1 MEKLIKS
8 ADIKVYPCAYRNSL
22 FDIEAKLNTENN
34 IRRTAG
40 VSQYGSYILN
50 YSLTNNEL
58 TDIEFVIDGYYFKI
72 NNANNYLTNTAEGS
86 QTQNWYAVIQLAS
99 QDIGTVETSRAS
111 TYYLDSIVSGTEDTA
126 DANEFDLELDAKSS
140 TIANFNDLDAN
151 TYYFTGLKL
160 VDSISQISGNNIK
173 TIQLVKDGRIFKNN
187 LLPRIGAG
195 AYDNSVLIGSTQRLN
210 IETNRSDGSL
220 IDGAANQI
228 IVGKYNTPTNKEGAF
243 VVGDGDAAARHT
255 ILEAYNGAVNI
266 NGNVNFNDS
275 NKSFINNA
283 AAIFNHGLTINGTTS
298 SNNTLQVNGATTI
311 TGNTALGDSLTVSGA
326 TTLGSSLDVAGNTS
340 LSDTLTVGKA
350 TKLNGT
356 LTVSDVT
363 TLNNNLTVS
372 GGHTTNLDGTLTVSG
387 KTTLNN
393 NLTVAK
399 DALVEGILST
409 TSTVNLVVDRT
420 DSDTTITAT
429 FTTDGITFNKPL
441 TVSGDNKATFGGQ
454 MEITGSTTL
463 KDTLTVAGLT
473 TVSDIKINDH
483 STVSGTINTAS
494 LVLNGGTFNNVTIM
508 SGSTFA
514 GELKGATGSI
524 TCSGTFSGTV
534 TGRIDTKDGT
544 FRGTLSTSMPCTTGN
559 LTIST
564 GDLTI
569 SKGSLSVNGTGSVT
583 AGSFNTTGSV
593 TAGSF
598 YATSDRR
605 LKENIED
612 YVPLKS
618 ILDLPIKSFNFRGTK
633 QKQIGCIAQD
643 LQKICPEMVNEN
655 SDGYLSIQEN
665 KLIYLLLGEVKKLKA
680 ELDGLIRKESL
691 DEQS

>member
-1 MEKLIKS
+1 M
-8 ADIKVYPCAYRNSL
+8 
-22 FDIEAKLNTENN
+22 
-34 IRRTAG
+34 
-40 VSQYGSYILN
+40 
-50 YSLTNNEL
+50 
-58 TDIEFVIDGYYFKI
+58 
-72 NNANNYLTNTAEGS
+72 
-86 QTQNWYAVIQLAS
+86 
-99 QDIGTVETSRAS
+99 
-111 TYYLDSIVSGTEDTA
+111 
-126 DANEFDLELDAKSS
+126 ELDAKSS

-220 IDGAANQI
+220 IDGAANQT

-255 ILEAYNGAVNI
+255 ILEAYNGTVNI
-266 NGNVNFNDS
+266 NGNVNFNGSD
-275 NKSFINNA
+275 KSFINNA

-311 TGNTALGDSLTVSGA
+311 TGNTALRDSLTVSGA
-326 TTLGSSLDVAGNTS
+326 ATLGSSLDVAGNTS

-363 TLNNNLTVS
+363 TLNNNLIVS
-372 GGHTTNLDGTLTVSG
+372 GGHATSLGGTLWVSG

-393 NLTVAK
+393 NLVAK

-409 TSTVNLVVDRT
+409 NSTVNLVVNRT
-420 DSDTTITAT
+420 DFDTTITAT

-441 TVSGDNKATFGGQ
+441 TVSGNNKATFGGQ
-454 MEITGSTTL
+454 IEINGSTAL

-494 LVLNGGTFNNVTIM
+494 LVLNGGTFKNIAIM

-514 GELKGATGSI
+514 GELKNATGSFAGELLEGTTGSI
-524 TCSGTFSGTV
+524 NCGGTFSGTV
-534 TGRIDTKDGT
+534 IGPI
-544 FRGTLSTSMPCTTGN
+544 STSSSCTTGA

-564 GDLTI
+564 GNLTI

-583 AGSFNTTGSV
+583 ASSFHATASV
-593 TAGSF
+593 TADSF

-612 YVPLKS
+612 YTPLKS
-618 ILDLPIKSFNFRGTK
+618 ILDLPIKSFNFKGTK

-643 LQKICPEMVNEN
+643 LQKICPEIVNEN

-665 KLIYLLLGEVKKLKA
+665 KLVYLLLGEVKKLKA
-680 ELDGLIRKESL
+680 ELDGLIRKESS

>member
-50 YSLTNNEL
+50 YSLTNNEI

-72 NNANNYLTNTAEGS
+72 NNANNYLTNATEGS

-99 QDIGTVETSRAS
+99 QDIGTTETSRAS

-160 VDSISQISGNNIK
+160 VDSTSQISGSNIK

-220 IDGAANQI
+220 IDGAANQT

-255 ILEAYNGAVNI
+255 ILEAYNGTVNI
-266 NGNVNFNDS
+266 NGNVNFNGSD
-275 NKSFINNA
+275 KSFINNA

-298 SNNTLQVNGATTI
+298 SNNTLQVNGAATI
-311 TGNTALGDSLTVSGA
+311 TGNTALEDSLTVSGA
-326 TTLGSSLDVAGNTS
+326 ATLGSSLDVAGNTS

-363 TLNNNLTVS
+363 TLNNNLIVS
-372 GGHTTNLDGTLTVSG
+372 GGHATSLGGTLWVSG

-393 NLTVAK
+393 NLVAK

-409 TSTVNLVVDRT
+409 NSTVNLVVNRT
-420 DSDTTITAT
+420 DFDTTITAT

-441 TVSGDNKATFGGQ
+441 TVSGKNKATFGGQ

-473 TVSDIKINDH
+473 TVSNIKINDH
-483 STVSGTINTAS
+483 STISGTINTAS

-514 GELKGATGSI
+514 GELKNATGSFAGELLEGTTGSI
-524 TCSGTFSGTV
+524 NCGGTFSGTV

-544 FRGTLSTSMPCTTGN
+544 FRGTLSTSMPCTTGG

-564 GDLTI
+564 GNLTI
-569 SKGSLSVNGTGSVT
+569 SEGSLSVNS
-583 AGSFNTTGSV
+583 TGSV

-612 YVPLKS
+612 YTPLKS
-618 ILDLPIKSFNFRGTK
+618 ILDLPIKSFNFKGTK

-643 LQKICPEMVNEN
+643 LQKICPEIVNEN

-665 KLIYLLLGEVKKLKA
+665 KLVYLLLGEVKKLKA
-680 ELDGLIRKESL
+680 ELDGLIRKESS

>member
-50 YSLTNNEL
+50 YSLTNNEI

-72 NNANNYLTNTAEGS
+72 NNANNYLTNAAEGS

-160 VDSISQISGNNIK
+160 VDSTSQISGSNIK

-220 IDGAANQI
+220 IDGAANQT

-255 ILEAYNGAVNI
+255 ILEAYNGTVNI
-266 NGNVNFNDS
+266 NGNVNFNGSD
-275 NKSFINNA
+275 KSFINNA

-298 SNNTLQVNGATTI
+298 SNNTLQVNGTTTI
-311 TGNTALGDSLTVSGA
+311 TGNTALEDSLTVSGTA
-326 TTLGSSLDVAGNTS
+326 TLGSSLDVAGNTS

-363 TLNNNLTVS
+363 TLNNNLIVS
-372 GGHTTNLDGTLTVSG
+372 GGHATSLGGTLWVSG

-393 NLTVAK
+393 NLVAK

-409 TSTVNLVVDRT
+409 NSTVNLVVNRT
-420 DSDTTITAT
+420 DFDTTITAT

-441 TVSGDNKATFGGQ
+441 TVSGKNKATFGGQ

-483 STVSGTINTAS
+483 SIVSGTINTAS
-494 LVLNGGTFNNVTIM
+494 LVLNGGTFKNVAIT
-508 SGSTFA
+508 SSSTFA
-514 GELKGATGSI
+514 GELTGATGSI
-524 TCSGTFSGTV
+524 NCSGTFSGTV
-534 TGRIDTKDGT
+534 TGSINCGGT
-544 FRGTLSTSMPCTTGN
+544 FSGTVTGPISTSSSCTTGA

-564 GDLTI
+564 GSLTISEGSLTI
-569 SKGSLSVNGTGSVT
+569 SKGSLSVKG
-583 AGSFNTTGSV
+583 TGSV

-618 ILDLPIKSFNFRGTK
+618 ILDLPIKSFNFKGAK

-643 LQKICPEMVNEN
+643 LQKICPEIVNEN

-680 ELDGLIRKESL
+680 ELDGLIRKESS